1 MLVLPRRSAKMRRR
15 RRRRIQQVEAAT
27 YYLSLGSYYYVL
39 PPSPVRH
46 AYEPV
51 LCIISSPW
59 SMHVCHLNTT
69 PSIPITYMHPT
80 IAPAKSTASKQRVWR
95 TAAVVPRRSI
105 LKKKKKKKHVRL
117 IPIIETTNLLAEF
130 HLRRFTLGE
139 PSSDYLQCSIFINE
153 KTNEICRDLTNA
165 TRRVFR
171 SVLVFSTWVH
181 SFKSHTFTRDR

>member
-15 RRRRIQQVEAAT
+15 RRRRIQVEAAT

-51 LCIISSPW
+51 LCIISFPW
-59 SMHVCHLNTT
+59 SMHVCHLNTSPQYT
-69 PSIPITYMHPT
+69 HNIH
-80 IAPAKSTASKQRVWR
+80 APNHR
-95 TAAVVPRRSI
+95 TCKKHRLETTHLADSSSRSVPLRSF
-105 LKKKKKKKHVRL
+105 LKKKHVWL
-117 IPIIETTNLLAEF
+117 IPIIETNPLGDF

-139 PSSDYLQCSIFINE
+139 PSSDYLQPSIFINE

-165 TRRVFR
+165 TRRVSR
-171 SVLVFSTWVH
+171 SIFSTWAH
-181 SFKSHTFTRDR
+181 SFKPHIFTGDR

>member
-1 MLVLPRRSAKMRRR
+1 MHNLFPMVHACLSPQYHPQHTHNIHAPNHRTCKKHRLETTRLADSSSRSAP
-15 RRRRIQQVEAAT
+15 
-27 YYLSLGSYYYVL
+27 L
-39 PPSPVRH
+39 H
-46 AYEPV
+46 
-51 LCIISSPW
+51 
-59 SMHVCHLNTT
+59 
-69 PSIPITYMHPT
+69 
-80 IAPAKSTASKQRVWR
+80 
-95 TAAVVPRRSI
+95 

>member
-1 MLVLPRRSAKMRRR
+1 MLVRGEVRRC
-15 RRRRIQQVEAAT
+15 AAAEEESRWRPLRT
-27 YYLSLGSYYYVL
+27 IFRSSGSYYCLL

-51 LCIISSPW
+51 PCIISFPW
-59 SMHVCHLNTT
+59 SMHVCHLNITPQHTHNIHAPNHRTCKKHRLETT
-69 PSIPITYMHPT
+69 RLADSSSRS
-80 IAPAKSTASKQRVWR
+80 AP
-95 TAAVVPRRSI
+95 
-105 LKKKKKKKHVRL
+105 LHFLKKKKHVRL
-117 IPIIETTNLLAEF
+117 IPTIIETNLLAEF

-171 SVLVFSTWVH
+171 SVFSTWVH
-181 SFKSHTFTRDR
+181 SFKPHTFTRDR